1 MKKNGLWKNGKRERR
16 DKSQNKSKK
25 ESEKQKITKKRKYRK
40 STINEKQKIIIIE
53 INASVTVINMNEF
66 KYQFKR

>member
-1 MKKNGLWKNGKRERR
+1 MGCGR

-40 STINEKQKIIIIE
+40 NTINENQKIIIIE
-53 INASVTVINMNEF
+53 IKQMH
-66 KYQFKR
+66 QLL